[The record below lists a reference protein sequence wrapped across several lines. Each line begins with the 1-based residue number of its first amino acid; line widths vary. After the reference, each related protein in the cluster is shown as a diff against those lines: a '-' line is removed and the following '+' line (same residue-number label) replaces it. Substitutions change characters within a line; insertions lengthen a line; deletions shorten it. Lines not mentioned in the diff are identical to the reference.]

1 MVLKSAFA
9 AVITS
14 GALIYGAV
22 ETKEQVFYDCKGAF
36 GQAAVVNP
44 NRYSLAGPDV
54 HITLQTPDG
63 KTQRYDYVHAPEF
76 SGMATE
82 AAKLCRTGQPSDKLR
97 LRK

>member
-9 AVITS
+9 ATIAA
-14 GALIYGAV
+14 GALFYGIQ

-44 NRYSLAGPDV
+44 SRYSSPDV
-54 HITLQTPDG
+54 HIKLQTPDG
-63 KTQRYDYVHAPEF
+63 QSKRYDYVHAPEF

-82 AAKLCRTGQPSDKLR
+82 AVKLCRTGQPSDMLR
-97 LRK
+97 LRR

>member
-9 AVITS
+9 AALTA
-14 GALIYGAV
+14 GALFYGIQ
-22 ETKEQVFYDCKGAF
+22 ETKEQVFYDCKGEF

-44 NRYSLAGPDV
+44 SRYSSPDV
-54 HITLQTPDG
+54 HIKLETPDG
-63 KTQRYDYVHAPEF
+63 KIQRYDYIHAAEF